1 MNKERYMEIKAEKKS
16 ILDIDADVIV
26 VNLFEGVKVVGGVT
40 GIVDSAYNNVITDY
54 VINKEKFSGKYM
66 ELYELPIIDKN
77 KKIIIA
83 GLGKQEELTI
93 AKIRDL
99 TAKIVRT
106 LMTKEHVQR
115 VVTVLHGAG
124 IGGLCPKGCAQMIT
138 EGALSGE
145 YSFDKYKTTKKEN
158 NIKEFIIA
166 EVDDKK
172 YESAKAGV
180 EIGKIVAESVNMA
193 RDLINE
199 SSQYLYPETL
209 SKFAVEN
216 SNVETK
222 VFNKEEVKKMGMNAF
237 LAVGQGSVH
246 EPKLIHMHYKPENPK
261 KKIAIVGKG
270 ITFDAG
276 GLDLKPPSSMLTMRD
291 DMSGAAAVIAVIRAI
306 SFLKPD
312 VEVHAIVAACENMPS
327 GSAYKPGDVIIAKTG
342 RSIEIDNTD
351 AEGRVTLADAL
362 AYAEELGVDEIIDIA
377 TLTGACM
384 VALGSVASGIMGNND
399 EKIAEFIKI
408 ANKMGERFWQL
419 PMYEEYGDSLKSDI
433 ADTKN
438 TGGRNGGASAAGIF
452 LSKFISKTPWIHL
465 DIAGT
470 AFLDK
475 PNSEGIKGAAG
486 VGIRSLIKY
495 ITIQNCDCHN

>member
-1 MNKERYMEIKAEKKS
+1 MNVKIEKKS
-16 ILDIDADVIV
+16 ILDIDADVVV
-26 VNLFEGVKVVGGVT
+26 VNLFEGVKTPGGVT
-40 GIVDSAYNNVITDY
+40 GIVDKAYNGIISDFVIK
-54 VINKEKFSGKYM
+54 KEKFEGKFGSLYQLPLPESG
-66 ELYELPIIDKN
+66 
-77 KKIIIA
+77 KKIIVA
-83 GLGKQEELTI
+83 GLGKQSEFNYT
-93 AKIRDL
+93 KIRDL

-106 LMTKEHVQR
+106 CISAKNVNKI
-115 VVTVLHGAG
+115 VSILHGAG
-124 IGGLCPKGCAQMIT
+124 IAGLCPEGCAQMIT
-138 EGALSGE
+138 EGAISGT
-145 YSFDKYKTTKKEN
+145 YSFDKYKSEKQEN
-158 NIKEFIIA
+158 NIEEFIIA
-166 EVDDKK
+166 EIDD
-172 YESAKAGV
+172 AKFEKASEGV
-180 EIGKIVAESVNMA
+180 RKGIVVGNAVNRA
-193 RDLINE
+193 RNLINE

-209 SKFAVEN
+209 ANYAVEN
-216 SNVETK
+216 SGVKTT
-222 VFNKEEVKKMGMNAF
+222 VYNKEQVKEMGMNAF

-246 EPKLIHMHYKPENPK
+246 EPKLIHMEYKPQNAK

-276 GLDLKPPSSMLTMRD
+276 GLDLKPPLSMLTMRD
-291 DMSGAAAVIAVIRAI
+291 DMSGAAAVISTMKAI
-306 SFLKPD
+306 SELKPD
-312 VEVHAIVAACENMPS
+312 VELHAVVAACENMPS

-384 VALGSVASGIMGNND
+384 VALGTVSSGIMGND
-399 EKIAEFIKI
+399 DDKIKSFIET
-408 ANKMGERFWQL
+408 ANKAGERFWQL
-419 PMYEEYGDSLKSDI
+419 PMFEEYGDSLKSDM

-452 LSKFISKTPWIHL
+452 LSKFIKNTLWIHL

-475 PNSEGIKGAAG
+475 PNSEGIKNATG

-495 ITIQNCDCHN
+495 IAG